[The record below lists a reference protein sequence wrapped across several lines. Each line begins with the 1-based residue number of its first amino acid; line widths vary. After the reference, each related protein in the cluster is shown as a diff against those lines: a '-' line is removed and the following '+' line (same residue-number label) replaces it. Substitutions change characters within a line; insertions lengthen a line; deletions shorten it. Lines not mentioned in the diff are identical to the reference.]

1 MAKGKRP
8 VGRPKKVKLPPLDL
22 SKYNSVERL
31 PGNVVSILK
40 NALIMCKA
48 DAEGVA
54 HIYNISVEKVNE
66 VLLENYL
73 QIAQIINTSMKS
85 NEVDDGINSIITN
98 LKNHVAELKRQSKG
112 NALLKDSTV
121 KQLNSIADRFLNAK
135 SQYTNAY
142 DKLINNMM
150 VMDQKERQ
158 VQVLENGKVED
169 SSEYLENQNTVE
181 NLMKDYLA
189 TKAEKNVTLINVKTY
204 EVKKFTGDRARSD
217 AEQFLGVN
225 GHLSDICRQKSP
237 YRGEWIVCYDGKKNI
252 ANNREY

>member
-22 SKYNSVERL
+22 SKYNTVERL

-40 NALIMCKA
+40 NALIMYKA

-150 VMDQKERQ
+150 IMDQKERM
-158 VQVLENGKVED
+158 VQCQELGAIENTSD
-169 SSEYLENQNTVE
+169 YDE
-181 NLMKDYLA
+181 NLETVYTKLKAVKRKVKA
-189 TKAEKNVTLINVKTY
+189 TNIKTK
-204 EVKKFTGDRARSD
+204 EVKHYPSLRACGDEFVSNPDYIRTKI
-217 AEQFLGVN
+217 QT
-225 GHLSDICRQKSP
+225 KSL
-237 YRGEWIVCYDGKKNI
+237 YKDEW
-252 ANNREY
+252 AFEYED